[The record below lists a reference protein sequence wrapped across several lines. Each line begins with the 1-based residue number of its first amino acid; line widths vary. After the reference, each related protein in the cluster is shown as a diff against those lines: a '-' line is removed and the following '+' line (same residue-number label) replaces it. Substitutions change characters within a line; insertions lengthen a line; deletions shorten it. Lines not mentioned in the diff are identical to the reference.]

1 MVRGVRNA
9 LYTVDLGA
17 MIRTIDM
24 CREHKWG
31 AENTC
36 AGEKLRI
43 KSFMG
48 FSKVF
53 QVDTTKG
60 LGKRSF

>member
-1 MVRGVRNA
+1 MG
-9 LYTVDLGA
+9 D
-17 MIRTIDM
+17 MIKTFDM

-36 AGEKLRI
+36 AREKLRI
-43 KSFMG
+43 NAFYG

-53 QVDTTKG
+53 QVDTTMG
-60 LGKRSF
+60 LDQTIF